1 MGEPHKSKL
10 TDYLIEALAKS
21 HTEEGR
27 QELLEASA
35 ILDAEAQRKLQEA
48 AQREKQPLEAAEA
61 GTTAQTPPEDGQEP
75 PEVRPERRIDPIF
88 PVVQSVREPPEREA
102 GRLAFGGIIED
113 RKSLPAQLPLLPTP
127 EGPRVPLLELSD
139 WRGVP
144 TMAKG
149 RGAPLDLRLAVGA
162 CVLTPHAARAARGR
176 LVVTVRE
183 LRDFLF
189 PNGWERRRDWPR
201 IREALFRARDY
212 VIPDGRGNWLPF
224 ALRREP
230 GEDAALDDLVLIDV
244 ELPPGS
250 GHGPVIDRRE
260 LARLGVV
267 SAPRFRAYIAAHS
280 VAWRPG
286 VTRRRH
292 PRNRG
297 VHLWSS
303 NPGNYPVLT
312 GKDRDRL
319 AFGNVDRGR
328 KEGRAK
334 ADAYWE
340 ALPGVE
346 ILTRQASTLDG
357 RRGWLIVPQEAAAAI
372 RMGATA
378 EGAERE
384 EDDR

>member
-1 MGEPHKSKL
+1 M
-10 TDYLIEALAKS
+10 
-21 HTEEGR
+21 
-27 QELLEASA
+27 
-35 ILDAEAQRKLQEA
+35 
-48 AQREKQPLEAAEA
+48 
-61 GTTAQTPPEDGQEP
+61 
-75 PEVRPERRIDPIF
+75 
-88 PVVQSVREPPEREA
+88 
-102 GRLAFGGIIED
+102 
-113 RKSLPAQLPLLPTP
+113 
-127 EGPRVPLLELSD
+127 
-139 WRGVP
+139 
-144 TMAKG
+144 
-149 RGAPLDLRLAVGA
+149 
-162 CVLTPHAARAARGR
+162 
-176 LVVTVRE
+176 
-183 LRDFLF
+183 
-189 PNGWERRRDWPR
+189 
-201 IREALFRARDY
+201 
-212 VIPDGRGNWLPF
+212 
-224 ALRREP
+224 
-230 GEDAALDDLVLIDV
+230 
-244 ELPPGS
+244 
-250 GHGPVIDRRE
+250 IDRRE

-372 RMGATA
+372 AWGATA
-378 EGAERE
+378 EGAERSLPP
-384 EDDR
+384 DRGPREGANRGKRALTGGRKDANRGKRTP

>member
-27 QELLEASA
+27 QELLEARA

-201 IREALFRARDY
+201 IREALFRARGLCD
-212 VIPDGRGNWLPF
+212 PGRAGQLAPLC
-224 ALRREP
+224 ATTGARGRRGARRP
-230 GEDAALDDLVLIDV
+230 GA
-244 ELPPGS
+244 
-250 GHGPVIDRRE
+250 DRRRAPPWIGTRPRDRPE
-260 LARLGVV
+260 RAG
-267 SAPRFRAYIAAHS
+267 APRG
-280 VAWRPG
+280 G
-286 VTRRRH
+286 VCAT
-292 PRNRG
+292 
-297 VHLWSS
+297 
-303 NPGNYPVLT
+303 
-312 GKDRDRL
+312 
-319 AFGNVDRGR
+319 
-328 KEGRAK
+328 
-334 ADAYWE
+334 
-340 ALPGVE
+340 LPGVH
-346 ILTRQASTLDG
+346 
-357 RRGWLIVPQEAAAAI
+357 RGE
-372 RMGATA
+372 
-378 EGAERE
+378 EGANPGEERALTGG
-384 EDDR
+384 RKGANRGKKTP